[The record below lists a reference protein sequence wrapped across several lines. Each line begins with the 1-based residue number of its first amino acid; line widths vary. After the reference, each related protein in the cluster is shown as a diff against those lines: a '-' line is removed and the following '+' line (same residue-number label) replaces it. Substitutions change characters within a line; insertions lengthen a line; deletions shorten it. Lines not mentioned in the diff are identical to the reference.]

1 MNYENLLIE
10 ISNREKTLEGKNIRK
25 LYSSDIINNTGH
37 CNTTLREDKVKGYR
51 KQQEYGEK
59 KFIKP

>member
-25 LYSSDIINNTGH
+25 LYSSDIINNTGY
-37 CNTTLREDKVKGYR
+37 CNTILREDKVKGYR

>member
-25 LYSSDIINNTGH
+25 LYSSDIINNTGY
-37 CNTTLREDKVKGYR
+37 CNTRLREDKVKSYR